1 MKSTLMEMTFLRDFM
16 MWERVK
22 VCERS
27 EVLGRRAGVGRGLEQ
42 DGEHFWFVI
51 SIGKMDL

>member
-1 MKSTLMEMTFLRDFM
+1 MKSTPMEVTFLGDFM
-16 MWERVK
+16 IWERVK

-42 DGEHFWFVI
+42 DDEHFWLVI
-51 SIGKMDL
+51 STGEMDL